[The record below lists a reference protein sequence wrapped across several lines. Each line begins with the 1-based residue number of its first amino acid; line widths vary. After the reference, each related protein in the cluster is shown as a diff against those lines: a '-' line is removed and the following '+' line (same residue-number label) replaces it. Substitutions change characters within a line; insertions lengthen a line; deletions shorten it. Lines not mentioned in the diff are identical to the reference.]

1 MSSKNG
7 SSSKQPLTLSEETIP
22 TPAPKPTLKRFDQPV
37 VLQQSPMLSRAI
49 VWTIIGVTT
58 SVLVWASV
66 ATIEEAVS
74 ASGKLE
80 PQGEVKEVQVPVSGV
95 VKAVYVKDGQRVKK
109 GDLLLSLD
117 PTVSRSQI
125 NSLNKVRTALIEENQ
140 FYRLQMNKLFSPA
153 VIEREVA
160 LLKLPAGIAS
170 LAKSRATLAAENRL
184 YQAQLGSL
192 TQGVALTPEQQ
203 ERLQSSQAELNT
215 RFAAAR
221 LETEQLKKQLRQN
234 ELQLANTQDILAL
247 NQGILKDL
255 DRLANEGGISRIQF
269 LKQKQ
274 EVQTRQAEVERL
286 TQEDARLRLTIAQA
300 QEKAN
305 NTLALTRNDTLTKT
319 SDNEKDIAEIDSQFT
334 KAIVENEKRIAEIDS
349 QLSQANQTSQYEKL
363 HSPVNGIVFDMKAN
377 TPGFVTNTSDPVL
390 KIVPNDNLVAKVFI
404 TNSDIGFV
412 KEGMQVDVRI
422 DSFPFSEFGDIKG
435 ELVSVGSDAL
445 PPTEVRQFY
454 SFPAKIRLDRQT
466 LLINNREIPLQS
478 GMSLNAN
485 IKIRNRTVMSI
496 FTDLFTQQIESLKF
510 VR

>member
-1 MSSKNG
+1 MSTNNG
-7 SSSKQPLTLSEETIP
+7 SPSKQPLTLSSKTVP
-22 TPAPKPTLKRFDQPV
+22 TPSKPTLKNFDQPV
-37 VLQQSPMLSRAI
+37 ILQQSPNWSRAI
-49 VWTIIGVTT
+49 VWSIVGVTT
-58 SVLVWASV
+58 SVLIWASV

-95 VKAVYVKDGQRVKK
+95 VKAVYVKDGQQVKK
-109 GDLLLSLD
+109 GDRLLSLD
-117 PTVSRSQI
+117 PTVSRSQLS
-125 NSLNKVRTALIEENQ
+125 SLNKIRAALVEENQ
-140 FYRLQMNKLFSPA
+140 FYQIQMNLLLSPA
-153 VIEREVA
+153 VIEREIA

-170 LAKSRATLAAENRL
+170 LAKSRATLAAENQL
-184 YQAQLGSL
+184 YQAELGSL
-192 TQGVALTPEQQ
+192 SQGVTLSPAQK
-203 ERLQSSQAELNT
+203 ERLQSSQTELNT
-215 RFAAAR
+215 RFAAAS

-234 ELQLANTQDILAL
+234 ELQLVNTQAILAL

-269 LKQKQ
+269 LKQQQ

-286 TQEDARLRLTIAQA
+286 TQEDGRLKLQIAQA

-305 NTLALTRNDTLTKT
+305 NTLAVTRDDRLTKV
-319 SDNEKDIAEIDSQFT
+319 A
-334 KAIVENEKRIAEIDS
+334 ENEKRIAEIDS
-349 QLSQANQTSQYEKL
+349 QFTKSIVENQKRISEIDSQLSQAKQTLQYEEL
-363 HSPVNGIVFDMKAN
+363 RSPVNGIVFDMKAS
-377 TPGFVTNTSDPVL
+377 TAGFVTNTTDPVL

-435 ELVSVGSDAL
+435 ELVWVGSDAL
-445 PPTEVRQFY
+445 PPTDIRQFY
-454 SFPAKIRLDRQT
+454 SFPAKVRLARQT
-466 LLINNREIPLQS
+466 LLVNEREIPLQS

-485 IKIRNRTVMSI
+485 MKIRDRTVMSI